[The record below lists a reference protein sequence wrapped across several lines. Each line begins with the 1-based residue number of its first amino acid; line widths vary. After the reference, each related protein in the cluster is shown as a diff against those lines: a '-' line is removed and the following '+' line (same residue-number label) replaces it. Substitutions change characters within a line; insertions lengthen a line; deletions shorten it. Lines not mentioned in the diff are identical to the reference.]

1 MKRGSYIGLVG
12 TLALTGLFLTTP
24 TTRALSDNC
33 RHING
38 HIAGQVIGPSPLC
51 GGALTEI
58 GTFTDGYGNT
68 LGTFVAC
75 ATGLEQEGNGAQKLH
90 LVHTYT
96 TNGGDTFTTSDD
108 IVLSPTDPPLYGVN
122 NRALVTG
129 GTGIYENAIGF
140 INDHGSFSFQTGEV
154 SVDYHGQICT
164 PQQARYS
171 DPLGR
176 RSPWTKGHPVILD
189 QEL

>member
-1 MKRGSYIGLVG
+1 MKKSSYIALVG
-12 TLALTGLFLTTP
+12 ALALTGLFLTTP
-24 TTRALSDNC
+24 GTRARSNNC

-51 GGALTEI
+51 EGALTEI
-58 GTFTDGYGNT
+58 GTFTDSDGNS

-75 ATGLEQEGNGAQKLH
+75 ATGLEQEGNGAQKLQ

-108 IVLSPTDPPLYGVN
+108 IVLSPIDPPVYGVN
-122 NRALVTG
+122 NRAIVTG
-129 GTGIYENAIGF
+129 GTGIYQDAFGR
-140 INDHGSFSFQTGEV
+140 INDHGTFSFQTGVV

-164 PQQARYS
+164 P
-171 DPLGR
+171 
-176 RSPWTKGHPVILD
+176 
-189 QEL
+189 